1 MVSVQQ
7 GYKQFIQ
14 KLTLIKNRIAPQKT
28 KDTPGSKVLLKYIF
42 KELLYYFVIC
52 FLFLFVIFF
61 ANQILLIGEKLL
73 SKRAPFKDV
82 FLIMVYSIPALIAQT
97 TPFATL
103 VGFLMCLGR
112 MMSDNEILVIR
123 ASGFGFRYIL
133 VPVIFL
139 GFVISLA
146 SFFINDYLM
155 PLSRIKYNKLYLD
168 ITRSNPTIVLEPNS
182 VKMIGNTTVVIGDV
196 DNDVV
201 SDIILFNPE
210 GNGEETIIVAKESQ
224 LKDSK
229 DAGVLLQLNM
239 SVPVMFTKKRSPNNY
254 DVMSSEKIL
263 MNIFDTVF
271 SSSTGSSPSEM
282 TSSDL
287 KKSIKELIE
296 VSGKD
301 DYQVNQWNMEYYKK
315 FSIPFASLFF
325 SILAFSVAFLFG
337 KNNGLTMGLFV
348 GIIICVL
355 YWAMQING
363 QMLVVYNQMN
373 AFWCIWIP
381 NILVG
386 GVGVILGLFLL
397 KK

>member
-14 KLTLIKNRIAPQKT
+14 KLTLIKNKIAPQKT

-133 VPVIFL
+133 VPVLLL

-239 SVPVMFTKKRSPNNY
+239 SEPVMFTKKRSPNNY

>member
-14 KLTLIKNRIAPQKT
+14 KLTLIKNKIAPQKT

-61 ANQILLIGEKLL
+61 ANQILLIGEQLL

-133 VPVIFL
+133 VPVLLL
-139 GFVISLA
+139 GFIISLA

-155 PLSRIKYNKLYLD
+155 PLSRIKYNKLFLD

-239 SVPVMFTKKRSPNNY
+239 SEPVMFTKKRSPNNY

>member
-14 KLTLIKNRIAPQKT
+14 KLTLIKNKIAPQKT

-133 VPVIFL
+133 LPVIFL

-239 SVPVMFTKKRSPNNY
+239 SEPVMFTKKRSPNNY

>member
-1 MVSVQQ
+1 MASVLQ
-7 GYKQFIQ
+7 GFNFLKNKISFLKQNTIF
-14 KLTLIKNRIAPQKT
+14 LKN
-28 KDTPGSKVLLKYIF
+28 KDTPGHKILTKYIF
-42 KELLYYFVIC
+42 KELFYYFLVC

-61 ANQILLIGEKLL
+61 ANQILLIGEQLL

-82 FLIMVYSIPALIAQT
+82 CLIMLYSIPALIAQT

-112 MMSDNEILVIR
+112 MMSENEILIIR

-133 VPVIFL
+133 FPIVLL
-139 GFVISLA
+139 GIIISFA
-146 SFFINDYLM
+146 SFFVNDFLM
-155 PLSRIKYNKLYLD
+155 PLSRIKYNKLFLE

-182 VKMIGNTTVVIGDV
+182 VKMIGNSTVVIGDV
-196 DNDVV
+196 KDDVV
-201 SDIILFNPE
+201 SDIILFNPQ
-210 GNGEETIIVAKESQ
+210 NGEESIIVAKESM

-229 DAGVLLQLNM
+229 EDGVLLQLNM
-239 SVPVMFTKKRSPNNY
+239 SEPVMLTKKRSANDY
-254 DVMSSEKIL
+254 DLLTADKLL

-271 SSSTGSSPSEM
+271 TSGSGYSPSEM

-287 KKSIKELIE
+287 RKRILKMKEE
-296 VSGKD
+296 AGGD
-301 DYQVNQWNMEYYKK
+301 DFVINQWNMEYYRK
-315 FSIPFASLFF
+315 FAIPFASLFF
-325 SILAFSVAFLFG
+325 SILAFSIAFNLG
-337 KNNGLTMGLFV
+337 KHNSITIGLLI

-373 AFWCIWIP
+373 AFWCIWVP
-381 NILVG
+381 DFVVG
-386 GVGVILGLFLL
+386 FFGVFLGFFLI